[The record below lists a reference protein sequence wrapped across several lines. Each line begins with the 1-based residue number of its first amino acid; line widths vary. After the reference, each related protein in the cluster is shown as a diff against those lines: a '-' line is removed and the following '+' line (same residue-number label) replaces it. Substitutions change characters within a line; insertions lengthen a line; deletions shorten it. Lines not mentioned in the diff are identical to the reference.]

1 MPITQEELSH
11 RIRAAREA
19 CGLTQEEVA
28 GHLGVSRPTIVQIE
42 AGKRSVSSL
51 ELYKLAH
58 LMGRDLHE
66 FMAESFAETDSL
78 AALFRAQPDVLAQP
92 AVAEALRD
100 CVALGREI
108 TNLERLVGVD
118 RGAAA
123 TAVYPLPVPA
133 SRWDAIQQGERL
145 ASEERRRLGLGDA
158 ALPDIAEM
166 LEAQG
171 IRTGV
176 VNLPAD
182 ISGLTLND
190 PKVGLFVV
198 VNREHHVL
206 RRRFSLAH
214 EYAHVLA
221 DRDRFGL
228 VSRTSERDNLIEV
241 RANAFGASILMPE
254 EGVRQAVSNLGKGL
268 PSRVYTEVF
277 DEVESLDVEGRTP
290 PGSQAV
296 QLYDV
301 VQLAHHFGVS
311 RAAMLYRLRSLR
323 LITQAELDTLKQLD
337 EGGRG
342 KQIAAH
348 LGLPEP
354 NHAAI
359 RDGFRHRILGLALE
373 AYRREEISRGKL
385 TELAAMLGI
394 GRDEIDSLIED
405 AGLDD
410 DSLVSEVA
418 ESGR

>member
-1 MPITQEELSH
+1 MPITPEELSR
-11 RIRAAREA
+11 RIRMAREA
-19 CGLTQEEVA
+19 CGLTQEQVA
-28 GHLGVSRPTIVQIE
+28 AHLGVSRPTVVQIE

-51 ELYKLAH
+51 ELDTLAH
-58 LMGRDLHE
+58 LMGRDLRE
-66 FMAESFAETDSL
+66 FVAESFEETDSL

-108 TNLERLVGVD
+108 TNLERLIGVD
-118 RGAAA
+118 RGVAA

-133 SRWDAIQQGERL
+133 NRWEAIQQGERL
-145 ASEERRRLGLGDA
+145 AGEERRRLGLGEA
-158 ALPDIAEM
+158 ALPDIAEL

-176 VNLPAD
+176 IDLPAD
-182 ISGLTLND
+182 VSGLTLND
-190 PKVGLFVV
+190 SRIGFFVV
-198 VNREHHVL
+198 INRTHHVL
-206 RRRFSLAH
+206 RRRFSFVH

-241 RANAFGASILMPE
+241 RANAFGASFLMPE
-254 EGVRQAVSNLGKGL
+254 EGVRQVVSGLGKGM

-277 DEVESLDVEGRTP
+277 DEVESLDVEGRTA
-290 PGSQAV
+290 PGSQV
-296 QLYDV
+296 MQLYDV

-311 RAAMLYRLRSLR
+311 RVAALYRLRNLR
-323 LITQAELDTLKQLD
+323 LITQADLDRLKELDD
-337 EGGRG
+337 AGHG

-354 NHAAI
+354 DHAAV

-385 TELAAMLGI
+385 TELASMLGI
-394 GRDEIDSLIED
+394 SRDGVDSLIED

-410 DSLVSEVA
+410 DTLLA
-418 ESGR
+418 ESEP

>member
-1 MPITQEELSH
+1 MAITQAELSR
-11 RIRAAREA
+11 RIRTAREA
-19 CGLTQEEVA
+19 CGLTQEQVA
-28 GHLGVSRPTIVQIE
+28 ERLGVSRPTVVQIE

-51 ELYKLAH
+51 ELDKLAH

-66 FMAESFAETDSL
+66 FMAESFEATDAL
-78 AALFRAQPDVLAQP
+78 VALFRAQPDVLAHP
-92 AVAEALRD
+92 AVADALRD

-118 RGAAA
+118 RGTAA

-133 SRWDAIQQGERL
+133 SRWEAIQQGERL

-158 ALPDIAEM
+158 ALPDIAEL

-241 RANAFGASILMPE
+241 RANAFGASFLMPD
-254 EGVRQAVSNLGKGL
+254 EGVRQAVSNLGKGM

-277 DEVESLDVEGRTP
+277 DEVESLDVEGRTA

-323 LITQAELDTLKQLD
+323 LVSQAELDSMRQLD

-394 GRDEIDSLIED
+394 SRDEVDSLIKD

-410 DSLVSEVA
+410 DFLVA